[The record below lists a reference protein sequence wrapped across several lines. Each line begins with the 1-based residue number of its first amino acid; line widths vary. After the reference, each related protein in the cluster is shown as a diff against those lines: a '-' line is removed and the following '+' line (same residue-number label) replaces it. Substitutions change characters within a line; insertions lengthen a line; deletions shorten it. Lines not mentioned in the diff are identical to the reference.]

1 MKLGSDLISLDKSKR
16 MTKQREL
23 VLNAVIGRHDH
34 PTAKDIFIQLSE
46 HKIGL
51 ATVYRQLS
59 SMVDEGI
66 LLSFEHNGQIRF
78 DPLTSNHAHIICSKC
93 NMIWDVNM
101 PEGIEHLEPSTGQVM
116 INGVDLTWKGIC
128 GDCR

>member
-1 MKLGSDLISLDKSKR
+1 

-23 VLNAVIGRHDH
+23 ILDAVIDRQDH

-59 SMVDEGI
+59 SMVDEGL
-66 LLSFEHNGQIRF
+66 LLSFEHNGETRF
-78 DPLTSNHAHIICSKC
+78 DPLTKNHAHIICSQC
-93 NMIWDVNM
+93 NMIWDVNL
-101 PEGIEHLEPSTGQVM
+101 PAGINRLEPSNGQIV
-116 INGVDLTWKGIC
+116 IDGVDITWKGIC
-128 GDCR
+128 QKCQ